1 MPPASGSNSTTNA
14 AVQAAAKAERE
25 EKLRGALKSFIHKER
40 QRKKEEF
47 EAKLE
52 EDRLRKERE
61 ARERQNDM
69 TLEETRGQISKLEK
83 KLNDLHKQKQQ
94 LFLQLK
100 KVLNEDENRKKQ
112 QKDNEMYAIQALQ
125 AQQASAPQ
133 PQVFLPPVRVQHH
146 QMPILT
152 KPPSNAPVKR
162 GRSPSPTQQ
171 GYYKTTNYSQPKHE
185 EVRRGADSA
194 RVLWNKPHTQYQTP
208 GTLFYQTTSNAPP
221 PQPPPDARGPT
232 IIYGHYN
239 LPLRQGYHLELPP
252 TSVPVSKSDV
262 PGQKP
267 TQVYHI
273 NLDLPPIP
281 QAGGSGVG
289 GVSSV
294 QSQKPQITMEKISD
308 RYHVEVKHDGP
319 PTHGGPPPHQLPE
332 GVVYTPLIPNM
343 PLHPNVMQISGGPQQ
358 VYNTKPGTSITQGY
372 VPGRSST
379 GHDPQQLSRQQ
390 NTVMSGQPGQ
400 QPQQPLHYPRRMF

>member
-1 MPPASGSNSTTNA
+1 MPPASGSNNSTNA

-25 EKLRGALKSFIHKER
+25 EKLRGALKSFIQKER

-69 TLEETRGQISKLEK
+69 TLEETRGQITKLEQ
-83 KLNDLHKQKQQ
+83 KLTELHNQKQQ

-112 QKDNEMYAIQALQ
+112 QKDNEMYAMQALQ
-125 AQQASAPQ
+125 TQQANAPQ
-133 PQVFLPPVRVQHH
+133 PQVFLAPVRVHH

-152 KPPSNAPVKR
+152 KPPNNAPVKR
-162 GRSPSPTQQ
+162 GRSPSPTQL
-171 GYYKTTNYSQPKHE
+171 GYYKTANYSQPKHE

-194 RVLWNKPHTQYQTP
+194 RVLWNKPHSQYQTP

-221 PQPPPDARGPT
+221 QPPPDARGPAIVYT
-232 IIYGHYN
+232 HYN
-239 LPLRQGYHLELPP
+239 LPLRQGYHLELP
-252 TSVPVSKSDV
+252 TSSLLVSKSDAS
-262 PGQKP
+262 GQKP

-273 NLDLPPIP
+273 NLDQPPIS
-281 QAGGSGVG
+281 QSGGGGGNGVQN
-289 GVSSV
+289 V
-294 QSQKPQITMEKISD
+294 QSQKPQITMEKIAD
-308 RYHVEVKHDGP
+308 RYHVEVKHEGP
-319 PTHGGPPPHQLPE
+319 PTHGGPPPHQLPD

-358 VYNTKPGTSITQGY
+358 NPKSGASISQGY
-372 VPGRSST
+372 APGRNPS
-379 GHDPQQLSRQQ
+379 GHDQQQQLSRQQ
-390 NTVMSGQPGQ
+390 ITVMSGQPGQ

>member
-25 EKLRGALKSFIHKER
+25 EKLREALKSFIHKDR

-61 ARERQNDM
+61 ARERQNHM
-69 TLEETRGQISKLEK
+69 TLEETRGQIVKVEQKLEELHNQK
-83 KLNDLHKQKQQ
+83 KQLIQQ
-94 LFLQLK
+94 FK
-100 KVLNEDENRKKQ
+100 KVVNEEK
-112 QKDNEMYAIQALQ
+112 Q

-133 PQVFLPPVRVQHH
+133 PQVYLPPVRVHN
-146 QMPILT
+146 QMSILT
-152 KPPSNAPVKR
+152 KPPNNAPVKR

-185 EVRRGADSA
+185 EIRRGAESA
-194 RVLWNKPHTQYQTP
+194 RILWNKPHTQFQTP

-221 PQPPPDARGPT
+221 TQPLPDARGPG
-232 IIYGHYN
+232 IIYTHYN

-252 TSVPVSKSDV
+252 TSSVPVSKSDIS
-262 PGQKP
+262 GQKP

-273 NLDLPPIP
+273 NLDQPPIS
-281 QAGGSGVG
+281 QAGGSN
-289 GVSSV
+289 V

-319 PTHGGPPPHQLPE
+319 PTHGGLPPHQLPE
-332 GVVYTPLIPNM
+332 GVVYTPLMPNM
-343 PLHPNVMQISGGPQQ
+343 PLHPGVMQISSGPQQ
-358 VYNTKPGTSITQGY
+358 NPKPGTIITSSY
-372 VPGRSST
+372 PPNRSST
-379 GHDPQQLSRQQ
+379 GHDQQQLSRQQ
-390 NTVMSGQPGQ
+390 ITVMTGQPGQ

>member
-1 MPPASGSNSTTNA
+1 MPPASGSNNNTSNA

-25 EKLRGALKSFIHKER
+25 EKLRGALKSFILKER
-40 QRKKEEF
+40 QRKKEEY

-69 TLEETRGQISKLEK
+69 TLEETRTQITKMEK
-83 KLNDLHKQKQQ
+83 KLEDLHNQKQQ
-94 LFLQLK
+94 LVLQLK

-112 QKDNEMYAIQALQ
+112 QKDNEMYAMQALQ
-125 AQQASAPQ
+125 AQQATAPQ
-133 PQVFLPPVRVQHH
+133 PPVFVPPVRVQHH
-146 QMPILT
+146 PMHILT
-152 KPPSNAPVKR
+152 KPPNNAPVKR

-171 GYYKTTNYSQPKHE
+171 AYYKTANYSQPKHE
-185 EVRRGADSA
+185 EIRRGADSA

-221 PQPPPDARGPT
+221 PQPPPDARAPA
-232 IIYGHYN
+232 IIYAHYN

-252 TSVPVSKSDV
+252 SSSVPVSKPDV
-262 PGQKP
+262 TGQKP

-273 NLDLPPIP
+273 NLDQPPIS
-281 QAGGSGVG
+281 QAGGSS
-289 GVSSV
+289 VSNV
-294 QSQKPQITMEKISD
+294 QSQKPQITMEKISE

-332 GVVYTPLIPNM
+332 SVVYTPLIPNM

-358 VYNTKPGTSITQGY
+358 NPKPGTSISQGY
-372 VPGRSST
+372 APSRSS
-379 GHDPQQLSRQQ
+379 GHDQQQLSRQQ
-390 NTVMSGQPGQ
+390 ITVLPGQPGQ
-400 QPQQPLHYPRRMF
+400 QPQQPLHYNRRMF

>member
-1 MPPASGSNSTTNA
+1 MPPASGSNSATNAA
-14 AVQAAAKAERE
+14 AVQAKAAERE
-25 EKLRGALKSFIHKER
+25 EKLRGALKSFILKER

-52 EDRLRKERE
+52 EDRQRKERE
-61 ARERQNDM
+61 ARERENDM
-69 TLEETRGQISKLEK
+69 TLEETRGQITKLEQ
-83 KLNDLHKQKQQ
+83 KLTELHNQKQQ

-112 QKDNEMYAIQALQ
+112 QKDNETMYAMQALQ
-125 AQQASAPQ
+125 AQTTSAPQ

-146 QMPILT
+146 QQLPVLT
-152 KPPSNAPVKR
+152 KPPSNPPVKR
-162 GRSPSPTQQ
+162 GRSPSPTQP
-171 GYYKTTNYSQPKHE
+171 GYYKQTNYNPPKHDE
-185 EVRRGADSA
+185 RRGADSA

-221 PQPPPDARGPT
+221 PPQQAPPDARGPA
-232 IIYGHYN
+232 IIYTHYN

-252 TSVPVSKSDV
+252 ASSVPVSKPDA

-273 NLDLPPIP
+273 NLDQPTSS
-281 QAGGSGVG
+281 QTGGSVN
-289 GVSSV
+289 SSV

-308 RYHVEVKHDGP
+308 RYHVEVKHDA
-319 PTHGGPPPHQLPE
+319 HGGPPPTHQLSE
-332 GVVYTPLIPNM
+332 SVVYIPSL
-343 PLHPNVMQISGGPQQ
+343 PLHPNVMQISSGAPPPQS
-358 VYNTKPGTSITQGY
+358 TKPGPSIQGY
-372 VPGRSST
+372 APGRGPV
-379 GHDPQQLSRQQ
+379 GHETQMSRQQ
-390 NTVMSGQPGQ
+390 QITVMSGQPGQ